1 MLAAIELNVTNIGLF
16 AGLAIFFTLIGY
28 MSRSSKS
35 ASLKKKVNELENEI
49 LICHAEILQ
58 LQREKIELMKSMS
71 EPTIPVISIAA
82 SKDEKN
88 TEKLPDVASRKKLLG
103 SQPAIKQQSGG

>member
-1 MLAAIELNVTNIGLF
+1 MLAAIELNVTNISLF
-16 AGLAIFFTLIGY
+16 AGLAAFFTLIGFL
-28 MSRSSKS
+28 SRSRLNV
-35 ASLKKKVNELENEI
+35 SLKKKVVELEREM

-58 LQREKIELMKSMS
+58 LHKEKIELLKSMS
-71 EPTIPVISIAA
+71 EPTIPVISITA

-88 TEKLPDVASRKKLLG
+88 TDKLPDAATRKKLLS